1 KFYNPA
7 FCPVYRPHLHTM
19 VNHNWFLATVLL
31 WLLLCY
37 HNLCI
42 NAQSQNAIGA
52 HRTFQKTSF
61 SCAGR
66 PSGYYADIE
75 TGCQVYHM
83 CDGLGR
89 QFSYSCPNTTL
100 FQQRMLIC
108 DHWYMV
114 NCSKA
119 ESDYTANL
127 LIGQRDKPFVNDEEN
142 SLRTPRPDLLDRPYA
157 PDYSGESFRNQYQK
171 SLSSVL
177 NQIYD
182 HTAQKMKEKTL
193 QAQQNQLGTGQ
204 QRWKIPPPSRIILP
218 PAYEPQI
225 LEESSAKPSTRTSYY
240 TPTITTTTR
249 KPSTLRPTAT
259 TKNQST
265 KFNNVAA
272 LHNRHDE
279 HLQLEHDDLG
289 TSHSTRYNTSADFN
303 SAEDRFAKT
312 PQKATTP
319 RKSTYNSNF
328 NNAFTTAKPTT
339 TTKKTTLNPKIK
351 VPSKIYE
358 PPLLYPIYNMDDN
371 TATTTMR
378 PTFRASTASPFVT
391 RVSATTSTTTTKA
404 PTRPTTVIGKPF
416 TRSSFST
423 STKVGTN
430 SNNIDRFD
438 VSKLSKEIRT
448 PAPAQGFKP
457 PTPTPPVKNS
467 RTSQNST
474 YNKPDRGS
482 VKHEQPSKQLLPP
495 LADFITHDVA
505 TTQGP
510 PIYYEWKVPSDGL
523 EPPKLDSPIGVDGR
537 EYPETVI
544 DYNSIS
550 TNNGFTSI
558 SSFGIDQKRS
568 NNTSKSENKT
578 IVPSRSPI
586 SRSIKET
593 GQPKGVNET
602 KAKTS
607 NTSPTRASTTTQKSS
622 NPGDI
627 FQIRKEL
634 SVPEYA
640 FPLENVGRTGYL
652 DTDVYN
658 SFQLKIP
665 ERRADT
671 DEHIHWYGENPKCPE
686 CHPSYVRPGTC
697 EPCIRR

>member
-1 KFYNPA
+1 
-7 FCPVYRPHLHTM
+7 M
-19 VNHNWFLATVLL
+19 VDHNWFLVTVLL

-37 HNLCI
+37 HNYCI

-52 HRTFQKTSF
+52 HRIFQKTSF

-142 SLRTPRPDLLDRPYA
+142 NLRTPRPDLLDRPYA

-182 HTAQKMKEKTL
+182 HTAQKMKEKVF
-193 QAQQNQLGTGQ
+193 QNNNQNQLGTGQ

-218 PAYEPQI
+218 PAYEPQLI
-225 LEESSAKPSTRTSYY
+225 GESSTKSTTRTPYY
-240 TPTITTTTR
+240 SSTVTTTTR
-249 KPSTLRPTAT
+249 KPSTLRPTST
-259 TKNQST
+259 TRTQST
-265 KFNNVAA
+265 KFINVAA

-303 SAEDRFAKT
+303 SAEDRFAKS
-312 PQKATTP
+312 PQKASTQ
-319 RKSTYNSNF
+319 RKTTYNTNY
-328 NNAFTTAKPTT
+328 NNAFTTAKPATT
-339 TTKKTTLNPKIK
+339 TRKTTLNPKIK

-358 PPLLYPIYNMDDN
+358 PPLLYPIYNSDD
-371 TATTTMR
+371 TTSTTTTTTAR
-378 PTFRASTASPFVT
+378 PAYRPSTASPFVT
-391 RVSATTSTTTTKA
+391 RLSATTTTTTTKA
-404 PTRPTTVIGKPF
+404 PTRPTTVVGKPF
-416 TRSSFST
+416 TRSSFSS
-423 STKVGTN
+423 STKISTDQ
-430 SNNIDRFD
+430 NNASQNRFD
-438 VSKLSKEIRT
+438 VTQLTKEIRT

-457 PTPTPPVKNS
+457 PTPRPPMKNS
-467 RTSQNST
+467 STFQNST
-474 YNKPDRGS
+474 STKPDRGS
-482 VKHEQPSKQLLPP
+482 IKHEQPSKQLLPP
-495 LADFITHDVA
+495 LTDFITHDVA

-523 EPPKLDSPIGVDGR
+523 EPPKLESPIGVDGR
-537 EYPETVI
+537 EYPDTVI

-550 TNNGFTSI
+550 TNNGFTTNTQ
-558 SSFGIDQKRS
+558 FGIDQKRS
-568 NNTSKSENKT
+568 NTTTSRKQESKPT
-578 IVPSRSPI
+578 IPSRTPT
-586 SRSIKET
+586 SRSVKET
-593 GQPKGVNET
+593 AQGGSEMKT
-602 KAKTS
+602 KT
-607 NTSPTRASTTTQKSS
+607 PSTTRTSSQSS
-622 NPGDI
+622 NPSDI

-640 FPLENVGRTGYL
+640 FPLENAGRTGYL

-665 ERRADT
+665 ERRADS

-686 CHPSYVRPGTC
+686 CHPSYVIPGTC

>member
-1 KFYNPA
+1 
-7 FCPVYRPHLHTM
+7 M

-37 HNLCI
+37 HNICI

-52 HRTFQKTSF
+52 HRLYEKTSF

-142 SLRTPRPDLLDRPYA
+142 SQRTPRPDLLDRPYA
-157 PDYSGESFRNQYQK
+157 PDYSGESYRNQYQK

-177 NQIYD
+177 NHIYD
-182 HTAQKMKEKTL
+182 NSAKKNKEKPF
-193 QAQQNQLGTGQ
+193 QPSSQLGVGQ
-204 QRWKIPPPSRIILP
+204 QRWKIPPPSRLILP
-218 PAYEPQI
+218 PAFDPELQ
-225 LEESSAKPSTRTSYY
+225 LEITTKANTRTSQYAKF
-240 TPTITTTTR
+240 TTTTTR
-249 KPSTLRPTAT
+249 KPSTLKPTTGHRQQT
-259 TKNQST
+259 TRFNQ
-265 KFNNVAA
+265 VAA
-272 LHNRHDE
+272 LHHRPDE
-279 HLQLEHDDLG
+279 HLQIDHDDLG

-312 PQKATTP
+312 QQKTTTQPKATYKT
-319 RKSTYNSNF
+319 TYSSG
-328 NNAFTTAKPTT
+328 FTTSKPTT
-339 TTKKTTLNPKIK
+339 TTTRKSTVNPNVK

-358 PPLLYPIYNMDDN
+358 PPLLYPIYNLDDV
-371 TATTTMR
+371 TTTTTTTAR
-378 PTFRASTASPFVT
+378 PAYRPSTASPFVT
-391 RVSATTSTTTTKA
+391 RLTTITSTSTTKS
-404 PTRPTTVIGKPF
+404 PTRPTTVVGKPF
-416 TRSSFST
+416 TRNPSSAYST
-423 STKVGTN
+423 TTQSGRNTN
-430 SNNIDRFD
+430 NVSRFD
-438 VSKLSKEIRT
+438 ASKLSKEIRT

-457 PTPTPPVKNS
+457 PTPRPPVIDSNNNNG
-467 RTSQNST
+467 TNT
-474 YNKPDRGS
+474 YSSSFNNKQDRGNI
-482 VKHEQPSKQLLPP
+482 KHEVPSKELLPP
-495 LADFITHDVA
+495 LSDFVQHDVA

-523 EPPKLDSPIGVDGR
+523 EPPKLESPIGVDGR
-537 EYPETVI
+537 EYPETVA

-550 TNNGFTSI
+550 TNNGFTSV
-558 SSFGIDQKRS
+558 SQFGIDQKQS
-568 NNTSKSENKT
+568 DNKQTSRT
-578 IVPSRSPI
+578 PI

-593 GQPKGVNET
+593 GQPNGVTQKN
-602 KAKTS
+602 KL
-607 NTSPTRASTTTQKSS
+607 TTTTARPSS
-622 NPGDI
+622 NNQPSSSKPEDI
-627 FQIRKEL
+627 FQIRKDL

-640 FPLENVGRTGYL
+640 FPLENGGRTGYL

-665 ERRADT
+665 ERHT
-671 DEHIHWYGENPKCPE
+671 DNVDHLHWYGENAKCPE